1 MYVVSVT
8 AKTVETWFN
17 NHRRV
22 QAYAGDR
29 EGGGAGGWGGGN
41 PGLVVNSLP
50 LFLGRTAGGGGDG
63 ADGRAFFGSTTSGLE
78 DSGSGGGE
86 GKEMGEWI
94 EDVSDGSDE
103 SEWEEVLFREEN
115 EVLRV

>member
-1 MYVVSVT
+1 MVSVT

-22 QAYAGDR
+22 QAYAGDG
-29 EGGGAGGWGGGN
+29 EGGGVGGWGGGN
-41 PGLVVNSLP
+41 PGLVVKSLP
-50 LFLGRTAGGGGDG
+50 LFLGRTAGGGGGDG
-63 ADGRAFFGSTTSGLE
+63 ADGRASLGSTTSCWE
-78 DSGSGGGE
+78 DRGSGGGE
-86 GKEMGEWI
+86 GEEMGEWI

-103 SEWEEVLFREEN
+103 AEWEEVWFREEN